1 MKKKISF
8 IVLIVA
14 ILIVSDAIVGAISR
28 KLIVNAPDVGLNQTN
43 TLQALF
49 HQKADILILGSSRAN
64 HSFDSRI
71 ITKETGLSCFNAGR
85 DGMEILYDLT
95 VLRCYMKRYV
105 PKIVVLDVNESMIDG
120 SWAGTIK
127 EINSCFGLSPIIDS
141 TLEAHDSWQDRM
153 KLHSNIYRY
162 NKSWEWL
169 LKAYMS
175 TPKECLYGYFP
186 MKEKNNATFHF
197 IRDNKKL
204 VPGKEDLVYLNQ
216 LISLCKENGVKIIIT
231 YVPTLI
237 LNAEGAPSFLRKY
250 CAQQHIRLMDYSENK
265 KYYLHPEYFYDMTH
279 LNEKGA
285 EVFSNDFASN
295 LLR

>member
-237 LNAEGAPSFLRKY
+237 LNAEGAPSFF
-250 CAQQHIRLMDYSENK
+250 K
-265 KYYLHPEYFYDMTH
+265 KILCSTAYKINGLFG
-279 LNEKGA
+279 K
-285 EVFSNDFASN
+285 
-295 LLR
+295 